1 MENFFCCVFLFFGN
15 KAFIHNH
22 KLQKDL
28 HQQRS
33 LGCQR
38 INLSLAVHL
47 QDISPGR
54 INLTLLSTCFRWFSF
69 FFYKRLSEHTAD
81 ENVNFGPASL
91 FDSTSGPSRELFLK
105 HEIEQRRKQEVNS
118 QWSDSNFRFYFTHN
132 SQHSSSFQ
140 FPNPQGNTSST
151 ASASTIVVVGQTH
164 FPILAQSKSERIFPS
179 LARIHH
185 LNTQNNT
192 RT

>member
-15 KAFIHNH
+15 NAFIHNH

-33 LGCQR
+33 LGWQR

-69 FFYKRLSEHTAD
+69 FFYKRLSKHTAD

-132 SQHSSSFQ
+132 SQPSSSSQ
-140 FPNPQGNTSST
+140 FPNPQGNTSPT

-179 LARIHH
+179 QARILH